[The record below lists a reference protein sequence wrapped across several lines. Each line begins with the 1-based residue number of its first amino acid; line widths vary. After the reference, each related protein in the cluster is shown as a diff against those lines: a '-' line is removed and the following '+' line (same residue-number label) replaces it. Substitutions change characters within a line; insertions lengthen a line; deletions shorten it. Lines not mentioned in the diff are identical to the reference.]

1 MRQSERRFIQG
12 DRPEAGAELAMTG
25 RAAGDEPVRRLANAD
40 RYAVG
45 VTPKMLRKRALKV
58 DRSPNPLSSAID
70 KTESDEPAKPTAAL
84 RILAV
89 SRYW

>member
-1 MRQSERRFIQG
+1 MKARAR
-12 DRPEAGAELAMTG
+12 LASW
-25 RAAGDEPVRRLANAD
+25 RANAD

-84 RILAV
+84 RILAF